1 MSQRNVL
8 QETHAPP
15 VASGLY
21 LTEEEIAR
29 VREQASHLVTE
40 DDEPVDNLY
49 SGRQQRLLV
58 DSLYASWTPPPSAEN
73 PNRARVFL
81 ADANIGI
88 FATINSNGIAPDVF
102 VSLDIQI
109 NPDWIHTHHRSYFL
123 WEHGKPPELV
133 LEIVSNRK
141 GGEMIRK
148 QARYAAMGIKY
159 YVVHDPYHILGERT
173 LYVYELSGSHYRL
186 RRENSLPDLGLRLT
200 LSEERVENAPGTW
213 LRWCDMSGNFLLTG
227 EEKAKREA
235 ARTKRETARAKR
247 EAARAKQAEA
257 QAKQAEAQAKQA
269 EAQAKQEAAMRQQAE
284 AENKRLMAKLRE
296 LGIDPQS
303 F

>member
-1 MSQRNVL
+1 
-8 QETHAPP
+8 
-15 VASGLY
+15 
-21 LTEEEIAR
+21 
-29 VREQASHLVTE
+29 
-40 DDEPVDNLY
+40 
-49 SGRQQRLLV
+49 
-58 DSLYASWTPPPSAEN
+58 
-73 PNRARVFL
+73 
-81 ADANIGI
+81 
-88 FATINSNGIAPDVF
+88 
-102 VSLDIQI
+102 
-109 NPDWIHTHHRSYFL
+109 
-123 WEHGKPPELV
+123 
-133 LEIVSNRK
+133 
-141 GGEMIRK
+141 MIRK
-148 QARYAAMGIKY
+148 QARYAAMGVKY

-200 LSEERVENAPGTW
+200 LSEERVENAPGIW

-235 ARTKRETARAKR
+235 ARTKREMARAKR
-247 EAARAKQAEA
+247 EAARAKQAEAQAKQAEA